1 MNTILKKL
9 KNLNA
14 YLKAFHLED
23 RPDVTFNYVTGYDDA
38 ANLLQTKTGLQVL
51 VVRPEARIGFHDSD
65 SVSNCIMDTAFFVL
79 EKDLGAGKIARLENE
94 QYDRTLDVLDIIFSQ
109 LLEDSENCEGFAG
122 LSLYNADVKPEVKV
136 FASWN
141 GYSLGLEI
149 E

>member
-51 VVRPEARIGFHDSD
+51 VIRPEAHINFQDTDSPRNI
-65 SVSNCIMDTAFFVL
+65 VMDTAFYVL
-79 EKDLGAGKIARLENE
+79 EKDLGAGRTSRLECE
-94 QYDRTLDVLDIIFSQ
+94 QYDRTLDVLDAIFTQ
-109 LLEDSENCEGFAG
+109 ILDDSEGCDGFA
-122 LSLYNADVKPEVKV
+122 SLTLMDADIQPEIKV

-141 GYSLGLEI
+141 GYSLALEI

>member
-14 YLKAFHLED
+14 YLKAFHRED

-51 VVRPEARIGFHDSD
+51 VIRPTGRISFQDSD
-65 SVSNCIMDTAFFVL
+65 SPRTCVMDTAFFVL
-79 EKDLGAGKIARLENE
+79 EKDLGAGRTSRLECE
-94 QYDRTLDVLDIIFSQ
+94 QYDRTLDVLDAIFTQ
-109 LLEDSENCEGFAG
+109 ILDDSEGCDDFAG
-122 LSLYNADVKPEVKV
+122 LTLMDADIQPEIKV

-141 GYSLGLEI
+141 GYSLALEI

>member
-1 MNTILKKL
+1 MNGILKKL

-14 YLKAFHLED
+14 YLKVFQLED

-51 VVRPEARIGFHDSD
+51 VVRPTARISFQDSD
-65 SVSNCIMDTAFFVL
+65 SPRSCIMDTAFFVL
-79 EKDLGAGKIARLENE
+79 EKDLGSGRTSRLECE
-94 QYDRTLDVLDIIFSQ
+94 QYDRTLEVLDAVFEQI
-109 LLEDSENCEGFAG
+109 LDDSEGCEDFA
-122 LSLYNADVKPEVKV
+122 SLTLLDADIQPEIKV

-141 GYSLGLEI
+141 GYSLALEI